1 MKGFYITYGIFTKD
15 IETFVKDIEIGLDIK
30 LIKDEFSENQEIYY
44 LDESKK
50 NKISHFSIFYGNSL
64 GYYLNESQKLYPFFL
79 ISCNIILDENDKIE
93 YVQKFQN
100 TLRSKEYVKE
110 LNFDTDEW

>member
-1 MKGFYITYGIFTKD
+1 MKGFYITYGIFTED
-15 IETFVKDIEIGLDIK
+15 IEVFVKDIEIELGIK
-30 LIKDEFSENQEIYY
+30 LIKDEFAENQEIYY

-50 NKISHFSIFYGNSL
+50 NKISHFSISYGNSL

-79 ISCNIILDENDKIE
+79 ISCNIILDEDDKIE
-93 YVQKFQN
+93 YVQKLQN